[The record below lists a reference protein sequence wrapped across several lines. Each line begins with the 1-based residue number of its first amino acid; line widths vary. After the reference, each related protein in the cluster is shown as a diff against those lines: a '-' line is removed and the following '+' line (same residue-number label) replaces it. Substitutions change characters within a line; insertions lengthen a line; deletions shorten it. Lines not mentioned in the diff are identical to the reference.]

1 MAVKT
6 FKEGDVIAEIP
17 KEMMFTDGNPFIFNE
32 VMLTDDKKFIFFGE
46 ESIVHINYF
55 YHIPTCRE

>member
-17 KEMMFTDGNPFIFNE
+17 KEMMFTDGKPFVFNE
-32 VMLTDDKKFIFFGE
+32 VMLTDNKSYIFFGE
-46 ESIVHINYF
+46 DSIVHINYF
-55 YHIPTCRE
+55 QVWQE

>member
-17 KEMMFTDGNPFIFNE
+17 KEMMFTDGKPFTFDE
-32 VMLTDDKKFIFFGE
+32 TMLTDDKRFIFFGE
-46 ESIVHINYF
+46 DSIVHINYF
-55 YHIPTCRE
+55 QVWQE